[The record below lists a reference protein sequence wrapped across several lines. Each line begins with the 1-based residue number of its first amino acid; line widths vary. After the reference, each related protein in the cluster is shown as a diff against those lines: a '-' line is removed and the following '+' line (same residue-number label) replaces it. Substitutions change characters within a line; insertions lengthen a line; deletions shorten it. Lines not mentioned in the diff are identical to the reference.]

1 MLWALSNTVSV
12 HTAAAALCFLP
23 RCACCDHD
31 FFVFPST
38 SFFLLCGGVVLVLLL
53 TLPPP
58 GLCPCVTV
66 TNSHCRE
73 LQEQIRVMDQN
84 LKCLSVA
91 EEKVL
96 TFPFLNH

>member
-1 MLWALSNTVSV
+1 MLWALSNTVGV
-12 HTAAAALCFLP
+12 YAAAAAALCFPP
-23 RCACCDHD
+23 RRACCDCD
-31 FFVFPST
+31 FFVSLHPL
-38 SFFLLCGGVVLVLLL
+38 FLLCGGVVLVLLL
-53 TLPPP
+53 TFPPP
-58 GLCPCVTV
+58 GLCPYVTV

>member
-1 MLWALSNTVSV
+1 MQQQQQQHCDSCPDMHVVTMTS
-12 HTAAAALCFLP
+12 LCFP
-23 RCACCDHD
+23 
-31 FFVFPST
+31 PPP
-38 SFFLLCGGVVLVLLL
+38 FLLCGGVVLVLLL

-73 LQEQIRVMDQN
+73 LQEQIRVMEQN